1 MTQPSGA
8 EGSAAQPKAA
18 GAGPKVDIRS
28 KVMKLQRAEAQL
40 IAITAVDLADGSF
53 ELIYSFFSKS
63 ELVNLR
69 FTIGEDF
76 EVDSIA
82 DMFPGALNFERE
94 IIDLFGLKFKGVS
107 GGLMITPESGIVAP
121 LRKSSNPSTPA
132 SREAKEAGH
141 G

>member
-1 MTQPSGA
+1 MTQLP
-8 EGSAAQPKAA
+8 EAQSNAPLPKAA
-18 GAGPKVDIRS
+18 GGPKVDIRS
-28 KVMKLQRAEAQL
+28 KIIKLERAKAQL
-40 IAITAVDLADGSF
+40 VAITAVDLADGNF

-94 IIDLFGLKFKGVS
+94 IIDLFGLKFKGVR

-121 LRKSSNPSTPA
+121 LRKSSNPLTPA
-132 SREAKEAGH
+132 SRSTKEAGH

>member
-1 MTQPSGA
+1 MTVPNQTSTGTSQSTAPVTS
-8 EGSAAQPKAA
+8 PT
-18 GAGPKVDIRS
+18 VDIRS
-28 KVMKLQRAEAQL
+28 KVSKLERARAQL
-40 IAITAVDLADGSF
+40 IAITAVDLANGSF

-69 FTIGEDF
+69 FTVGEDF

-82 DMFPGALNFERE
+82 DMFPGAGFFERE
-94 IIDLFGLKFKGVS
+94 IVDLFGLKFKGVK

-121 LRKSSNPSTPA
+121 LRKSSTPSTPN
-132 SREAKEAGH
+132 SREREVSGL

>member
-1 MTQPSGA
+1 MTQLLEALPSA
-8 EGSAAQPKAA
+8 SQPKPAV
-18 GAGPKVDIRS
+18 GPKVDIRS
-28 KVMKLQRAEAQL
+28 KIMKLERAKAQL

-69 FTIGEDF
+69 FTIGEGF
-76 EVDSIA
+76 ELDSVA

-94 IIDLFGLKFKGVS
+94 IIDLFGLKFKGVR
-107 GGLMITPESGIVAP
+107 GGLVITPESGIVAP

-132 SREAKEAGH
+132 SREKKEAIGH

>member
-1 MTQPSGA
+1 MSQPAPQMS
-8 EGSAAQPKAA
+8 EQKLPKTAD
-18 GAGPKVDIRS
+18 GGPQMDIRTKIS
-28 KVMKLQRAEAQL
+28 KMEKVRAQL
-40 IAITAVDLADGSF
+40 IAITAVDLADGNF

-69 FTIGEDF
+69 FTVRDGHEL
-76 EVDSIA
+76 DSIA

-94 IIDLFGLKFKGVS
+94 IIDLFGLKFKGVQ
-107 GGLMITPESGIVAP
+107 GGLVIMPETGIVAP

-132 SREAKEAGH
+132 SREAEEAKH